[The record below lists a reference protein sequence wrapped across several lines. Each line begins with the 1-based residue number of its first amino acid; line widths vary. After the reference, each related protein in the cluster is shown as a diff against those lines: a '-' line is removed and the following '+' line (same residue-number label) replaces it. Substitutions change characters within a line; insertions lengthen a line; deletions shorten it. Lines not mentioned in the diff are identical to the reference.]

1 LFKDDLVLLG
11 GSQQVTV
18 VSLTN
23 PTQPRKIGIVTGI
36 GGRLGLSDD
45 GVLFGT
51 AHSVFGGA
59 DVPMGG
65 VRTTGLGKLAL
76 ITKVVPDP
84 ILVDQEGI
92 LLDRPTLEYRS
103 LPPLTTN
110 NATIDIDKN
119 QTEFRQLLASLTAGK
134 GASDWFEDRPLD
146 PKANYTATPDFR
158 DE

>member
-1 LFKDDLVLLG
+1 QAIGMGNVAGQDVTVIVGSGTLLQETQTRPMLMVVSLFDPEHPKGLGYLLLDDATVGDVLFKDDLVLLG

-23 PTQPRKIGIVTGI
+23 PTQRRKIGIVTGI

-92 LLDRPTLEYRS
+92 LL
-103 LPPLTTN
+103 
-110 NATIDIDKN
+110 
-119 QTEFRQLLASLTAGK
+119 
-134 GASDWFEDRPLD
+134 
-146 PKANYTATPDFR
+146 
-158 DE
+158 